1 MGPVAESLLKQM
13 FLDKLPCQ
21 IRVILAVTPNSSLDE
36 LTSKAKEITQVSK
49 THLGTGLYYF
59 SFNGTTFFTTGTTK
73 ILVIATSVFSILM
86 LLSLSGSHSTSDSRE
101 TNLFLNHKPQH

>member
-1 MGPVAESLLKQM
+1 MDFQVQRFGVYYLLTFVLSYGFESQ
-13 FLDKLPCQ
+13 
-21 IRVILAVTPNSSLDE
+21 T
-36 LTSKAKEITQVSK
+36 
-49 THLGTGLYYF
+49 YF
-59 SFNGTTFFTTGTTK
+59 YVGVTK